1 MHAVDLP
8 PAPLFEP
15 VARIYGEPLE
25 SLPQD
30 DQHDY
35 YLCGLDTMIDEVT
48 GWLESRGVPI
58 SRIHRECFFNASY
71 VR

>member
-1 MHAVDLP
+1 MQAVDLP

-30 DQHDY
+30 
-35 YLCGLDTMIDEVT
+35 L
-48 GWLESRGVPI
+48 
-58 SRIHRECFFNASY
+58 
-71 VR
+71 